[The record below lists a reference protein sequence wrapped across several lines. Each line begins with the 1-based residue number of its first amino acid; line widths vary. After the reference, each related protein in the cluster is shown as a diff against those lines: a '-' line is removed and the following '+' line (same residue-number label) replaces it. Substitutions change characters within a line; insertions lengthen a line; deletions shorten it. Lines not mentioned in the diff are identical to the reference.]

1 MRLPLMKE
9 VKETNKKNKRNKKTW
24 DWSAQSVPLRI
35 SSAVMSSVIG
45 QMSKFSN
52 FNGIVKD
59 RIGKTVGVNV
69 STVTT

>member
-1 MRLPLMKE
+1 M
-9 VKETNKKNKRNKKTW
+9 
-24 DWSAQSVPLRI
+24 PLRI

>member
-1 MRLPLMKE
+1 M
-9 VKETNKKNKRNKKTW
+9 
-24 DWSAQSVPLRI
+24 PLRI
-35 SSAVMSSVIG
+35 SSAVMPTVIS

-69 STVTT
+69 ITVTIKGQRWT